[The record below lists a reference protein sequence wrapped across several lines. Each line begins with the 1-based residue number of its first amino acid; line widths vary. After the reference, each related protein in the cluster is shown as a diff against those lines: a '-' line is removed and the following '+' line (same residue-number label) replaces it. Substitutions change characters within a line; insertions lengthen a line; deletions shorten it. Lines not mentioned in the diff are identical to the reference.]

1 MKHENNGRSTPS
13 LALVGA
19 NHKKRE
25 TPYLTIFVIIL
36 LLQQS
41 EACKTTIQRLG
52 SNISKLKINGNRNG
66 NRIAGKGKYNWCYIL
81 LNNIL

>member
-1 MKHENNGRSTPS
+1 MNHEDNCRSTPS
-13 LALVGA
+13 FALVGA

-25 TPYLTIFVIIL
+25 NLYLTLFVIML

-66 NRIAGKGKYNWCYIL
+66 NRIAGKGKYNSCYV
-81 LNNIL
+81 

>member
-52 SNISKLKINGNRNG
+52 SNISRLKINGNRNG
-66 NRIAGKGKYNWCYIL
+66 NRIAGKGK
-81 LNNIL
+81 